1 MREERDDFD
10 QDRRCKFYPISS
22 AKLDGVQVRPRDPSS
37 PRSLLMLFTPLPQPQ
52 HFVRSVTQASKQ
64 SWT

>member
-10 QDRRCKFYPISS
+10 QYRGKFYPISS